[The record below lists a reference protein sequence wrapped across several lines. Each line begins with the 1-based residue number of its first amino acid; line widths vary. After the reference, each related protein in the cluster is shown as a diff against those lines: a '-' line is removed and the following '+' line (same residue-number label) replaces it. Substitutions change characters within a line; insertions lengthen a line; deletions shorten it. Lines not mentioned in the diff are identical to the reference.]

1 MFYPIY
7 ISQISDKKMN
17 QQIRILQNIVT
28 RKGSS
33 KVLTF
38 SAPHVLKSIFCL
50 SDQKYV
56 SRASF
61 CKEIHLGEGAVKTL
75 ISHLKEFG
83 LVDSIKSGTFL
94 TNKGIRLANQFHK
107 VMPSQCFLKNC
118 HTTKGKYN
126 YAILLK
132 KNYALGIGNGM
143 QQRDYAILYG
153 ASDSLT
159 LIFKDGEFVF
169 SGDEVSCFTDEPK
182 TKDILI
188 ESLKPQEED
197 VVIITSSD
205 DKFVAEISAINTI
218 LWTLGTQNS

>member
-1 MFYPIY
+1 MKWI
-7 ISQISDKKMN
+7 MH
-17 QQIRILQNIVT
+17 QQIKTLQNIVT

-38 SAPHVLKSIFCL
+38 SAPHVLKSIFCFAN
-50 SDQKYV
+50 QKYV

-75 ISHLKEFG
+75 ISHLKEYG
-83 LVDSIKSGTFL
+83 LVDSIRSGTFL
-94 TNKGIRLANQFHK
+94 TNKGIRFANQFYK
-107 VMPSQCFLKNC
+107 VMPSQCFLKKC
-118 HTTKGKYN
+118 HITKGKYN

-132 KNYALGIGNGM
+132 KNYVSGIGNGM

-159 LIFKDGEFVF
+159 LIFKEGEFVF
-169 SGDEVSCFTDEPK
+169 SGDDVSCFADEPE
-182 TKDILI
+182 TKDNLI
-188 ESLKPQEED
+188 KSLEPEDGD

-218 LWTLGTQNS
+218 LWTLGTHRKH

>member
-1 MFYPIY
+1 MH
-7 ISQISDKKMN
+7 
-17 QQIRILQNIVT
+17 QQIKTLQNIVT

-50 SDQKYV
+50 SNQKYV

-75 ISHLKEFG
+75 ILHLKEYD

-94 TNKGIRLANQFHK
+94 TKRGIRLAAQFYK
-107 VMPSQCFLKNC
+107 AMPSQCFIKKCQITN
-118 HTTKGKYN
+118 GRYN

-132 KNYALGIGNGM
+132 KDYISNVGNGM
-143 QQRDYAILYG
+143 KQRDYAILYG

-159 LIFKDGEFVF
+159 LIFKNGKFVF
-169 SGDEVSCFTDEPK
+169 SGDNVTCFADEPE
-182 TKDILI
+182 TKDVLI
-188 ESLKPQEED
+188 KALKPEEGD

-218 LWTLGTQNS
+218 LWTLGNEKTNP

>member
-1 MFYPIY
+1 MH
-7 ISQISDKKMN
+7 
-17 QQIRILQNIVT
+17 QQIKTLQNIVT

-50 SDQKYV
+50 SNQKYV

-75 ISHLKEFG
+75 ISHLKEYE
-83 LVDSIKSGTFL
+83 LADSIKSGTFL
-94 TNKGIRLANQFHK
+94 TKKGIRLASQFHK
-107 VMPSQCFLKNC
+107 AMPSQCFIKKCQITN
-118 HTTKGKYN
+118 GKYN

-132 KNYALGIGNGM
+132 KDYVSNIGNGM
-143 QQRDYAILYG
+143 KQRDYAILYG

-159 LIFKDGEFVF
+159 LIFKGGEFVF
-169 SGDEVSCFTDEPK
+169 SGDSVICFGDESE
-182 TKDILI
+182 TKNVLI
-188 ESLKPQEED
+188 EILNPEEGD
-197 VVIITSSD
+197 IVIITSSN

-218 LWTLGTQNS
+218 LWTLENEKN